1 VGIQVST
8 KYFSF
13 NYGLHWVDHLADN
26 QLSVLSHMV
35 DDHVKWS
42 MMAEQLVQKM
52 NQSISYLHESCFQT
66 KRTGTKETEEEQ
78 CTLWGKGA
86 KSLGVQSHNGLGK

>member
-1 VGIQVST
+1 
-8 KYFSF
+8 
-13 NYGLHWVDHLADN
+13 
-26 QLSVLSHMV
+26 
-35 DDHVKWS
+35 

-78 CTLWGKGA
+78 CTL
-86 KSLGVQSHNGLGK
+86 

>member
-1 VGIQVST
+1 MGIQVST

-35 DDHVKWS
+35 DDHVESS
-42 MMAEQLVQKM
+42 MMAE
-52 NQSISYLHESCFQT
+52 QSISYLHESCFQT
-66 KRTGTKETEEEQ
+66 NRTGTKETEEEQ
-78 CTLWGKGA
+78 CTVRKGCQITECA
-86 KSLGVQSHNGLGK
+86 IS